1 MTTDHWHD
9 PGRRTLGMYLSDNR
23 EAFLI
28 YFHAGD
34 NPVEISLP
42 GAPWALRY
50 AVVAHTGL
58 ANELPRKRLAPGS
71 TVTLPG
77 RTVVLLSAEVR
88 TVAQLVTASPL
99 TPGDVEGTSPA
110 PGPAA

>member
-1 MTTDHWHD
+1 
-9 PGRRTLGMYLSDNR
+9 MYLSDNR

-58 ANELPRKRLAPGS
+58 ASELPRKRLAPGS

-77 RTVVLLSAEVR
+77 RTVAILTAEVR
-88 TVAQLVTASPL
+88 TVAQLVTASP
-99 TPGDVEGTSPA
+99 PSPVDVEAGTVLPSPQA
-110 PGPAA
+110 